1 MLQWCHLFVCLLR
14 VYLGVPVGAGPSPT
28 SLLSQEP
35 SGALAHD
42 SWLNKGLD
50 GGGVLSSNGSGGQ
63 GHRDSTEGLSKPT
76 EVPRAPFSLV
86 SDSSTSFK
94 TCGL

>member
-14 VYLGVPVGAGPSPT
+14 VYLGAPVGAGPSPT
-28 SLLSQEP
+28 SLLSREP

-50 GGGVLSSNGSGGQ
+50 GGGVLSSNSSGGQ

-76 EVPRAPFSLV
+76 KVPRASFTLV
-86 SDSSTSFK
+86 SEGSTSFK
-94 TCGL
+94 MCVL